1 MRQQERSGVRLG
13 QRVVDVD
20 GNDLG
25 RVAALY
31 DEAFRV
37 VKGFPILF
45 RREQVIRYD
54 EVRGER
60 DGRLVA
66 ARGGRDLFVLAAGA
80 VPESWRV
87 PAPRG
92 FPEIAAPGEAR
103 QLYVALAAERR
114 SEADVRAARAR
125 DGAAAARPRTEGTTP
140 SPEEDSDAARRRELE
155 PPSAHA

>member
-1 MRQQERSGVRLG
+1 MRQPDRNGVELG

-20 GNDLG
+20 GKDLG

-54 EVRGER
+54 EARGER
-60 DGRLVA
+60 DGRLVV
-66 ARGGRDLFVLAAGA
+66 ARGGRDLFVLAAGE
-80 VPESWRV
+80 VPDSWRV

-103 QLYVALAAERR
+103 QLHVELAAGRR
-114 SEADVRAARAR
+114 IEAEVRAARAR
-125 DGAAAARPRTEGTTP
+125 DGAAAARPRTEGTPP
-140 SPEEDSDAARRRELE
+140 SPGEDVDAGRRRELE